1 MFYSTKQAEDMCAED
16 PSLLFDLI
24 KENDKEILEKILYS
38 NIDFN
43 IVDGNGNNIIMCLL
57 KNKYYDLVLKY
68 IDRVNI
74 NHQNN
79 LGDTLM
85 HMLFTIDYK
94 DVREIIDYIL
104 ENTEINLNI
113 RNNLGETIL
122 DKSISKN
129 YLYSTI
135 KILENDNFD
144 SIDIYSFKKLYETYI
159 KSSNYGM
166 YSKLSNLEII
176 MDSIEKKSLIPKMRK
191 LLYLINNNKSY
202 IKKDFDKSRID
213 VLDNLINTV
222 VKEVI
227 S

>member
-1 MFYSTKQAEDMCAED
+1 MFYSTKQAEDMCNED
-16 PSLLFDLI
+16 PSLLFNLI
-24 KENDKEILEKILYS
+24 KENDKETLENILDS

-43 IVDGNGNNIIMCLL
+43 IVDVNGNNIIMCLL

-68 IDRVNI
+68 IDRVDI
-74 NHQNN
+74 NHQNS
-79 LGDTLM
+79 LGDTII
-85 HMLFTIDYK
+85 HMLFSVDYK
-94 DVREIIDYIL
+94 DVREIIEYVL

-144 SIDIYSFKKLYETYI
+144 SIDIYSFKKLYDTYI
-159 KSSNYGM
+159 KSNNYGM

-176 MDSIEKKSLIPKMRK
+176 MDNIERKSLIPKMRK
-191 LLYLINNNKSY
+191 LVYLINNNKNY
-202 IKKDFDKSRID
+202 IKRDFDKSKID
-213 VLDNLINTV
+213 VLDNLINKV
-222 VKEVI
+222 IKEVI